1 MPSSQT
7 AMRILITAGPTREH
21 LDDVRFLSNASS
33 GRMGFALVEASLAAG
48 YTPTLI
54 LGPVDLTPPDGM
66 AIIHVTSAEEMKDAV
81 LAALPNHDALIM
93 AAAVA
98 DYRPARRAIGKPK
111 RSEGT
116 PSLELE
122 ATPDI
127 LRTAKEQA
135 PEGFKLVGFALEAGN
150 VSTGARAKLERK
162 GVHLIVGDGPSAIG
176 ANITTVEIHGHE
188 GLLERLVERPK
199 RDIADAILRHLAAL

>member
-1 MPSSQT
+1 
-7 AMRILITAGPTREH
+7 MRILITAGPTREH

-33 GRMGFALVEASLAAG
+33 GRMGFALADACVAAG
-48 YTPTLI
+48 HTPTLI
-54 LGPVDLTPPDGM
+54 LGPVDLAPPAGV
-66 AIIHVTSAEEMKDAV
+66 AVVAVTSAEEMKEAV
-81 LAALPNHDALIM
+81 LAALPHHDALIM

-98 DYRPARRAIGKPK
+98 DYRPARRIIGKPR

-122 ATPDI
+122 PTPDI
-127 LRTAKEQA
+127 LHTAKAHA
-135 PEGFKLVGFALEAGN
+135 PSGFKLVGFALEAGN
-150 VSTGARAKLERK
+150 VGVGARAKLEAK

-176 ANITTVEIHGHE
+176 ANVTTVEIHGRA
-188 GLLERLVERPK
+188 GLVERMVERSK